1 MDYTDIYKRGLA
13 AGIQKGSTEA
23 AAATRT
29 EIVDDIRSIAKSDDS
44 NKIKLSAILN
54 YLKIDDIHIEETDTA
69 PEEGGANE

>member
-54 YLKIDDIHIEETDTA
+54 YLKIDDIHIEETEPA
-69 PEEGGANE
+69 PQGGENV

>member
-54 YLKIDDIHIEETDTA
+54 YLKIDDIHIEETDTT
-69 PEEGGANE
+69 PEKGGANE